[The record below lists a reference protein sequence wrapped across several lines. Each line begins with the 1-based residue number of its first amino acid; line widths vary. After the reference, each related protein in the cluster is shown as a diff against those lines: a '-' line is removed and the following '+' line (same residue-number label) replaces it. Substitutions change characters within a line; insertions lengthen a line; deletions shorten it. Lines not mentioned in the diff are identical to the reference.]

1 MRKRIFTWLGKEFIE
16 LSGEAKAA
24 ANATIEAQELF
35 QRIDQELKA
44 HGLSLDNTVRSRLW
58 GRDRQSRDLGS
69 TERVKI
75 LSGKARSASSSYIAP
90 GHFDS
95 SAKVAL
101 DLLAMRPSQ
110 TTAAKRIVEYD
121 PPIAPIRFLVYDSVV
136 VLSGVTTVLPT
147 LAEQFDNIFPRIAG
161 SLEGRGQLLGKSRA
175 RLVLSASQP
184 DFGKLENALCAS
196 CNGENSTAGILFRRR
211 LFLRG
216 QVLRGR
222 SHGHG
227 VRIMATEKFKVAIL
241 DDFEKLADTV
251 PAYKELQARADVT
264 LLRKRLD
271 GSENIVAALR
281 EFDAVLLMR
290 ERTFFSDKEYSQ
302 LPNLKLISQT
312 GRTSKHLDLANA
324 TRRGIAVTGTA
335 ADNGVSTTELTVAL
349 ILALL
354 RKIPQVNARMREE
367 AWPAIAGNTLE
378 GKTIGVFGFGRIGSE
393 VARVMKAFPNTRVL
407 AYSRTLTAGA
417 RGGSRRRIACRWKL
431 YGGNRTSSRCISIQP
446 RKPAAAS
453 AQKNSP

>member
-110 TTAAKRIVEYD
+110 TSAAKRIVEYE
-121 PPIAPIRFLVYDSVV
+121 PVIAPIRFLVYDSVV

-161 SLEGRGQLLGKSRA
+161 SLEDAGSSWEKAA
-175 RLVLSASQP
+175 RVSFYLHRSQT
-184 DFGKLENALCAS
+184 LENLKTLFARHV
-196 CNGENSTAGILFRRR
+196 TAR
-211 LFLRG
+211 
-216 QVLRGR
+216 
-222 SHGHG
+222 
-227 VRIMATEKFKVAIL
+227 
-241 DDFEKLADTV
+241 V
-251 PAYKELQARADVT
+251 PQLEYCFV
-264 LLRKRLD
+264 D
-271 GSENIVAALR
+271 G
-281 EFDAVLLMR
+281 
-290 ERTFFSDKEYSQ
+290 YS
-302 LPNLKLISQT
+302 S
-312 GRTSKHLDLANA
+312 
-324 TRRGIAVTGTA
+324 
-335 ADNGVSTTELTVAL
+335 
-349 ILALL
+349 
-354 RKIPQVNARMREE
+354 
-367 AWPAIAGNTLE
+367 E
-378 GKTIGVFGFGRIGSE
+378 GKFCE
-393 VARVMKAFPNTRVL
+393 VEV
-407 AYSRTLTAGA
+407 TATA
-417 RGGSRRRIACRWKL
+417 
-431 YGGNRTSSRCISIQP
+431 
-446 RKPAAAS
+446 
-453 AQKNSP
+453 